1 MGISLGLSWV
11 KDGGE
16 GKSAGRLPIALWIA
30 LCTSVAAAEI
40 FLLSEN
46 CNTMELAPKL
56 FRLVIIS
63 MPGIC
68 MNCCSSGDATLA
80 AIMLG
85 SAPG

>member
-1 MGISLGLSWV
+1 MN
-11 KDGGE
+11 DGGE
-16 GKSAGRLPIALWIA
+16 GRSAGRLPIARWIA
-30 LCTSVAAAEI
+30 LWTSVAAADI

-46 CNTMELAPKL
+46 CNTIELEPKL
-56 FRLVIIS
+56 LRLVIIS

-68 MNCCSSGDATLA
+68 INCCSSGEATLA